1 LFGVPARVNGWYTG
15 ADVEGPLAK
24 HDIKGEFGL
33 RQIRSQTR
41 EM

>member
-1 LFGVPARVNGWYTG
+1 VNGWYTG

-24 HDIKGEFGL
+24 HDAKAKHDTKGELGL